1 MTYKRI
7 CDAVSFLTMG
17 FPLLLLP
24 FRSHFL
30 SFKLPLFVQSCP
42 LDVLVASA
50 GKSDRARV
58 DHRSGTVAYV
68 GPVRFA
74 PGEWI
79 GLILDEPLGKN
90 DGSVQG
96 HRYFCCKPEHGLFC
110 KSSKLER
117 IVLSPTRLKA
127 STFGGGEPI
136 RPYALEYGFDIGDRV
151 VVSGGKHGSVRFIG
165 ETEFAQGIWAGI
177 ELEQPLG
184 KNDGS
189 IQKKVSHK
197 FDIQGKRYFTCKPPY
212 GVFVLASKVT
222 KASSQTP
229 GKMTVVQ
236 TKTSL
241 LRQNRSLAGSRESL
255 SSIGRSSVTSSRFGM
270 PKNCSVSNTGYT
282 ARIKALEEA
291 LREKER
297 HLEQVMRERDMER
310 SEISQLSYGDQAE
323 KIAKLESEKKAI
335 KNVLLEKEKILEDL
349 TFRLEEETISKDCKI
364 EELQKKLASL
374 ENASTTKG
382 SIGDKL
388 PQSEETDRNSS
399 DWEAKCLELEKQPQ
413 KLTDEH
419 SGTQRTVTAD
429 MAVLTNQLSTVEG
442 DNERFKKLL
451 EDERTRNKA
460 NNDILETLRNELEKT
475 KEQLSNERFAFE
487 EKLIVANGA
496 VEEKENLLKKT
507 TNCSMKIEK
516 ELVKVR
522 AELELAV
529 KEAQDQKEI
538 VKMLTTSNESKET
551 VLVEKLNVLE
561 KDLQAK
567 VKDLHSM
574 EMNNKVLEESVLSLE
589 KELTS
594 LKSDLEVLYKEKV
607 LLQEALEAANTEKA
621 TADEILNEKD
631 KEIQWIKDYLMENI
645 TVLTAREESMK
656 TTENSLETKTE
667 CSFLEDNDLQ
677 EQLNALKDNLKV
689 SNEEHLRCTELEK
702 QLKEAEARITEEEN
716 ALSSKEKEIIA
727 LNEHLKTVESKH
739 KNEMDLLISKHAEY
753 IEKLDFSLKSVE
765 SANQELLEK
774 SRELELKVADLD
786 ENLLAGQQ
794 LFNEKEKEL
803 SDKMT
808 SAAAQWKVVEANLV
822 EELKEEREIS
832 AKLIS
837 EKNELVK
844 LTEASELQLRSRSEE
859 ISLLRDKIETLT
871 SELTEVTESR
881 TRAEEGLRQQKDAF
895 VALQNTIDSSKL
907 GQDAMT
913 KDLVAANTLSAERL
927 TEISRLQSIVKSLEE
942 QLSMKESLA
951 SKLTSD
957 LTDTENRLTKLVEER
972 ESDIRQMRQRKHKF
986 VLQLEQ
992 SLRQETKTLQELEIN
1007 LQTKSEEIA
1016 GLQYDVKLLTE
1027 KTVELEELSRKLR
1040 SNLTQKDVELEMTR
1054 KERNDAVMARE
1065 AAESRMLEERNVL
1078 DSNQALANQT
1088 KMQYDQLCSEQ
1099 SQLKEA
1105 LERLESENKELSTKF
1120 AASQSE
1126 SAAVQLL
1133 NEELAA
1139 SNNLVKEYLKDK
1151 EKLKQ
1156 SLVDQQQKLSV
1167 LIDGLEEKAGK
1178 EFAAVMGEIQSVNEE
1193 STIFEKVE
1201 KLKEELAEK
1210 QREVTSFQLNQVNEN
1225 LLVSEAKQKI
1235 ELYKE
1240 LEEDWKKKQLRMSEK
1255 IDELTTQLEQAK
1267 TRTQCDEIRSL
1278 RNEVDD
1284 FLFSFE
1290 TKLAFCHSII
1300 ADQRRKETALQEKI
1314 DALNKLSADSVT
1326 IDIPHISFGQRELKP
1341 RMYCDICEVF
1351 DRHDTEY
1358 VTERRIF
1365 QDCEKQDVEECSAM
1379 TLLLVLIIRIRRRKI
1394 TLSDERQLVSYL

>member
-1 MTYKRI
+1 MHKRKFF
-7 CDAVSFLTMG
+7 VSCNTSASG
-17 FPLLLLP
+17 DPD
-24 FRSHFL
+24 
-30 SFKLPLFVQSCP
+30 KLPVKAHATRNPANAEYDKLNKLKLKCEPTRYKSMDGSCGP
-42 LDVLVASA
+42 
-50 GKSDRARV
+50 GDRARV

-117 IVLSPTRLKA
+117 IVLSPSRLKA
-127 STFGGGEPI
+127 STFGDGEPI
-136 RPYALEYGFDIGDRV
+136 SPYALEYGWVFFLFFFWSNYKTCNPSVDVQGQSRFDIGDRV

-189 IQKKVSHK
+189 IQ
-197 FDIQGKRYFTCKPPY
+197 GKRYFTCKPPY
-212 GVFVLASKVT
+212 GVFVLVSKVT

-229 GKMTVVQ
+229 GKMT
-236 TKTSL
+236 
-241 LRQNRSLAGSRESL
+241 
-255 SSIGRSSVTSSRFGM
+255 
-270 PKNCSVSNTGYT
+270 PKNYSVSSTGYT

-291 LREKER
+291 LKEKER

-310 SEISQLSYGDQAE
+310 SDISQLSSGDHAE
-323 KIAKLESEKKAI
+323 KIAKLESEKKSI

-374 ENASTTKG
+374 TG
-382 SIGDKL
+382 
-388 PQSEETDRNSS
+388 
-399 DWEAKCLELEKQPQ
+399 
-413 KLTDEH
+413 EH
-419 SGTQRTVTAD
+419 SGTRTVTAD
-429 MAVLTNQLSTVEG
+429 MTVLTNQLSTVEG

-451 EDERTRNKA
+451 EEERAKNKA
-460 NNDILETLRNELEKT
+460 NNDLLETLRNELEKT
-475 KEQLSNERFAFE
+475 KEQLSIERFAFE

-496 VEEKENLLKKT
+496 VEEKEILLKKA
-507 TNCSMKIEK
+507 TNGSMEIEK

-522 AELELAV
+522 AKLELAV

-538 VKMLTTSNESKET
+538 VKVLTTSNESKET
-551 VLVEKLNVLE
+551 IFVDKLSVLE

-574 EMNNKVLEESVLSLE
+574 EMNNKVLEVSVLSLE
-589 KELTS
+589 KELTG
-594 LKSDLEVLYKEKV
+594 LKSDLEVLHKEKA
-607 LLQEALEAANTEKA
+607 LLQEALEAANTERA

-667 CSFLEDNDLQ
+667 CSFLEDNGLQ
-677 EQLNALKDNLKV
+677 EQLNALKDNLKA
-689 SNEEHLRCTELEK
+689 SNEEHLRCVELEK
-702 QLKEAEARITEEEN
+702 QLREAEARIAEEEN
-716 ALSSKEKEIIA
+716 ALASKEKEIVA

-739 KNEMDLLISKHAEY
+739 ENEVDLLISKHAEH
-753 IEKLDFSLKSVE
+753 IEKLDSLLKSVQ

-774 SRELELKVADLD
+774 SRDLELKVADLD

-803 SDKMT
+803 SDKIT
-808 SAAAQWKVVEANLV
+808 SAAAQWKVTEANLV
-822 EELKEEREIS
+822 EELKKVQEIS
-832 AKLIS
+832 AKLTS
-837 EKNELVK
+837 EKNELEK
-844 LTEASELQLRSRSEE
+844 
-859 ISLLRDKIETLT
+859 
-871 SELTEVTESR
+871 
-881 TRAEEGLRQQKDAF
+881 
-895 VALQNTIDSSKL
+895 
-907 GQDAMT
+907 
-913 KDLVAANTLSAERL
+913 
-927 TEISRLQSIVKSLEE
+927 
-942 QLSMKESLA
+942 
-951 SKLTSD
+951 
-957 LTDTENRLTKLVEER
+957 
-972 ESDIRQMRQRKHKF
+972 
-986 VLQLEQ
+986 
-992 SLRQETKTLQELEIN
+992 
-1007 LQTKSEEIA
+1007 
-1016 GLQYDVKLLTE
+1016 LTE

-1040 SNLTQKDVELEMTR
+1040 SDLTQKDVELEMTQ

-1065 AAESRMLEERNVL
+1065 AAESQVSAVTLQMQEERNIL
-1078 DSNQALANQT
+1078 DSNQALASQT
-1088 KMQYDQLCSEQ
+1088 KMQYDQLCNEQ

-1105 LERLESENKELSTKF
+1105 LERLELENRELLTKL

-1139 SNNLVKEYLKDK
+1139 SNNLVNEYLKDK
-1151 EKLKQ
+1151 EKLVSKQ

-1167 LIDGLEEKAGK
+1167 HADRLEEKVGK
-1178 EFAAVMGEIQSVNEE
+1178 EFEAIMGEVQSV
-1193 STIFEKVE
+1193 TDQRTLFEKEVE

-1210 QREVTSFQLNQVNEN
+1210 QKEVTSFQLNEVNAN

-1235 ELYKE
+1235 ELYNE

-1255 IDELTTQLEQAK
+1255 IDELTTQLEQARA
-1267 TRTQCDEIRSL
+1267 RTQCDEIRSL
-1278 RNEVDD
+1278 RNE
-1284 FLFSFE
+1284 
-1290 TKLAFCHSII
+1290 
-1300 ADQRRKETALQEKI
+1300 
-1314 DALNKLSADSVT
+1314 
-1326 IDIPHISFGQRELKP
+1326 
-1341 RMYCDICEVF
+1341 
-1351 DRHDTEY
+1351 Y
-1358 VTERRIF
+1358 VIECRIF
-1365 QDCEKQDVEECSAM
+1365 QDCEKQDVEEEAIELPNSIELHENGVCMICAGREAEIRKWQEEVDSLKEEIAVI
-1379 TLLLVLIIRIRRRKI
+1379 TSNARELQTKLLD
-1394 TLSDERQLVSYL
+1394 TLSTGTKEKEQMNKELIENLRSELLEKEEKIKKDQETISALTDARSTSEEINASLQEMVTSLSEQLKSVILEKEKAVVMRENAEAQLGEWRAKVDELTKQLDNFGSIR